1 MRLAAALLATA
12 ALLVAPTAALAGR
25 SVPRGFF
32 GMNWDQEVSYRTS
45 LPTRAEQ
52 WGNMAAAGAEAVRT
66 PVLWSKAQPNKHGAI
81 NWKGTDGLVTLAAE
95 HGVEPIP
102 VVTQAPKWDRKY
114 AKKPFSPPSN
124 DAAYTRYL
132 RKLVKHYGP
141 KGSFWKHHPELP
153 KLPVH
158 SVQVWN
164 EPSEYYQWSIPDG
177 KDWAPGYGKLLRKS
191 YTAIKKEDARVKVVL
206 AGLPNTSPQYLD
218 HLYQKGHVH
227 GHFDI
232 AAVHPYT
239 AHKHGVL
246 TLARQFR
253 AVMNKHGD
261 RHRKLWVTELGLPA
275 SVHDMDFLTEAAGS
289 VSEDFLRE
297 MESEVHPTDQMIEI
311 YTSGSMALSMLIKSR
326 RLRIPRIDSGDFAAP
341 TATSRTLSP
350 DPSAP
355 RMRSN
360 TPQSCRPCSTSY
372 ADNSAAA
379 CSIGAASRRVCS
391 AMRGS

>member
-25 SVPRGFF
+25 SVPQGFF

-81 NWKGTDGLVTLAAE
+81 NWKGTDGLVTLAAQ
-95 HGVEPIP
+95 HGVELIP

-177 KDWAPGYGKLLRKS
+177 QDWGPGYGKLVRKS
-191 YTAIKKEDARVKVVL
+191 YKAIKDADPSVKVVL

-218 HLYQKGHVH
+218 HLYKTGNIH
-227 GHFDI
+227 GYFNV
-232 AAVHPYT
+232 AAIHPYT

-246 TLARQFR
+246 TLTKQFR
-253 AVMNKHGD
+253 AVMDKHGD
-261 RHRKLWVTELGLPA
+261 KGKKLWVTELGLPA
-275 SVHDMDFLTEAAGS
+275 SKGKTSDNGQLQTTDQGMADFLTESYNDLMQHRTSLKVNHVFFYTWAS
-289 VSEDFLRE
+289 VYKGWIFKWTGLYVYNRHDGQDVFQEKPAYQAYVDVSR
-297 MESEVHPTDQMIEI
+297 
-311 YTSGSMALSMLIKSR
+311 SGEGCTKTTTGACAR
-326 RLRIPRIDSGDFAAP
+326 R
-341 TATSRTLSP
+341 
-350 DPSAP
+350 
-355 RMRSN
+355 
-360 TPQSCRPCSTSY
+360 
-372 ADNSAAA
+372 
-379 CSIGAASRRVCS
+379 
-391 AMRGS
+391 